1 MSFFELR
8 ECDFIATVYT
18 ANPNYTVVLSQ
29 AVGTANPLLVSDPF
43 YVFNSTS
50 VGIDRTFSDLNGNPV
65 TGSYNLSGVI
75 SFVPNVEMS
84 ASEKRSINRLR
95 DTYASASLIKFDNYE
110 SSSVFNPAFDA
121 TNQTFHIVNIPQV
134 LYGTQLQPGSLFLQ
148 TNQGAEY
155 TDDSYGGVFSGNL
168 HVGCI
173 FYNHG
178 VVLFG
183 SKFVVG
189 GLANM
194 TASFSGTMKMPM
206 NMYLCRVPRGSLN
219 FSQNPSYTS
228 FVSGTNRNETSTS
241 SPKTFVTGVGLY
253 DEDFQLLGVA
263 KVSSPILNEEDTG
276 LLFRLK
282 LVI

>member
-8 ECDFIATVYT
+8 DCDFITTVYT
-18 ANPNYTVVLSQ
+18 ANPDYQIVLSQ
-29 AVGTANPLLVSDPF
+29 AVGTVNPFLVSSPF
-43 YVFNSTS
+43 FVFNSTS
-50 VGIDRTFSDLNGNPV
+50 VGIDRTFSDLEGNPV
-65 TGSYNLSGVI
+65 TSSFNLSGVV

-84 ASEKRSINRLR
+84 ASERRSIDRLR
-95 DTYASASLIKFDNYE
+95 NTYASASLIKFENYE
-110 SSSVFNPAFDA
+110 SSSIFNPSFPPTEQDYS
-121 TNQTFHIVNIPQV
+121 ILNIPQI
-134 LYGTQLQPGSLFLQ
+134 LYGSEIQPGSVFLR
-148 TNQGAEY
+148 TNGGAEY

-168 HVGCI
+168 HVGCV
-173 FYNHG
+173 FYQHG
-178 VVLFG
+178 IVLFG

-189 GLANM
+189 GLSNI

-228 FVSGTNRNETSTS
+228 LVTGSNRNEISTS
-241 SPKTFVTGVGLY
+241 RPKTFITGVGLY
-253 DEDFQLLGVA
+253 DEDYKLLGVA
-263 KVSSPILNEEDTG
+263 KISSPILNEEDTG